1 MPARRVM
8 HEPEMRQHHLNHPG
22 RGHHEAAL
30 RHPTASP
37 LPLTDIRYCTDPA

>member
-1 MPARRVM
+1 MR
-8 HEPEMRQHHLNHPG
+8 EPEMRQHHLNHPG